1 MPNTTGSGRTAAT
14 VRLSEVPVGRTV
26 RVVAITAS
34 GHGLESRLEHV
45 GFLPGT
51 PVVVERRAPLGDP
64 TVYELRGYRLGLRR
78 ESAELVEVEL
88 VEATEVAP

>member
-1 MPNTTGSGRTAAT
+1 MPNKVAPDHAAPT
-14 VRLSEVPVGRTV
+14 LRLSEVPVGRAV

-34 GHGLESRLEHV
+34 EHGLESRLEHV

-51 PVVVERRAPLGDP
+51 QVVVERRAPMGDP

-78 ESAELVEVEL
+78 ESAEMVEVEL
-88 VEATEVAP
+88 VETAEAAS